1 MAFLYPF
8 QVSVSGEPAVRYMT
22 IMLMSAKHE
31 RPRKIRFPAVVG
43 KAAIVLLVVVVA
55 ALAWLIVQRASL
67 LAARTDLRARN
78 ARLLRENERLLALE
92 EEVVRLSRAAYLLQ
106 NVVAGEGPAETD
118 RWLSEVR
125 SLLGIEQGDSAAT
138 APGEAPV
145 PAEERVPQRWPVEGP
160 VTAEFQAEH
169 RGIDIAAPRGAAVRA
184 AAAGTVAEARSD
196 SVLGFL
202 VRIDHGNGYTTTYGH
217 NSHFVVVPGQEVRSG
232 EVIAFVG
239 SSGRTSGPHLHY
251 EISRDGAY
259 LDPREFLPG
268 SP

>member
-92 EEVVRLSRAAYLLQ
+92 EEVANFLARHQGRKDEYGRQMVVRNGYK
-106 NVVAGEGPAETD
+106 
-118 RWLSEVR
+118 
-125 SLLGIEQGDSAAT
+125 
-138 APGEAPV
+138 
-145 PAEERVPQRWPVEGP
+145 EEREILTGAGPLRIRQPRVDDRKLERTGVERFTSKILPPFMRRVPSLENLIP
-160 VTAEFQAEH
+160 ALYLH
-169 RGIDIAAPRGAAVRA
+169 GISMDDFSFV
-184 AAAGTVAEARSD
+184 VD
-196 SVLGFL
+196 Q
-202 VRIDHGNGYTTTYGH
+202 DHG
-217 NSHFVVVPGQEVRSG
+217 GQG
-232 EVIAFVG
+232 
-239 SSGRTSGPHLHY
+239 
-251 EISRDGAY
+251 
-259 LDPREFLPG
+259 
-268 SP
+268 